1 MIKSWSYPVNTVVK
15 FVSKESIKIE
25 LCSKSEEFRNK
36 FMDELLNEKKLGEQQ
51 LISNYSEYLDIIGKI
66 QS

>member
-1 MIKSWSYPVNTVVK
+1 
-15 FVSKESIKIE
+15 VSKESIKIE